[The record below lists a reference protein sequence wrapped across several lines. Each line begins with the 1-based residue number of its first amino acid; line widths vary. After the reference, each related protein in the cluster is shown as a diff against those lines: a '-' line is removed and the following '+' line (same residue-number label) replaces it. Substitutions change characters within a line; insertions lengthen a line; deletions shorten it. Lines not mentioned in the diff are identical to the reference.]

1 MEIQFHRTSK
11 YLDFCAKEHYSDAIY
26 RQGIIQG
33 IKRELTAKNP
43 DYQLGWAIL
52 AECTQ
57 LDDNFNFMLRKIS
70 QPYLLNK
77 IMGTQ

>member
-11 YLDFCAKEHYSDAIY
+11 SLGFCEKEHYSNAIY

-43 DYQLGWAIL
+43 DYQLAWAIL
-52 AECTQ
+52 GLLGL
-57 LDDNFNFMLRKIS
+57 LDTL
-70 QPYLLNK
+70 
-77 IMGTQ
+77 

>member
-11 YLDFCAKEHYSDAIY
+11 YLGFCAKEHYSNAIY

-52 AECTQ
+52 GLLGL
-57 LDDNFNFMLRKIS
+57 LDTL
-70 QPYLLNK
+70 
-77 IMGTQ
+77 